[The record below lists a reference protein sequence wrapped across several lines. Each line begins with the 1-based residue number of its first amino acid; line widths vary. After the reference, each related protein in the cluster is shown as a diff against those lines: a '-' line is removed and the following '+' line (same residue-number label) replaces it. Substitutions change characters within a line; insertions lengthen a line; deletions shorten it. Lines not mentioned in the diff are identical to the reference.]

1 LERWLPLVDSQD
13 RSILKI
19 STTYL
24 IEVSDQHMSFVGMND
39 KGIRCEAQVWVEKNT
54 GLEHVVRE
62 VMWDGWVSQS
72 QKDGSRSG
80 HFSLSETDYTFK

>member
-1 LERWLPLVDSQD
+1 
-13 RSILKI
+13 
-19 STTYL
+19 
-24 IEVSDQHMSFVGMND
+24 MND
-39 KGIRCEAQVWVEKNT
+39 KGIRCEAQAWVEKNT